1 MSFMFKPLTYDD
13 TKAINHLECT
23 VDVVEKY
30 SSIVSKILNDINGP
44 MVILID
50 GYISAPFKEII
61 NEFEIQSRAY
71 GVSFNSFNMEMLYKS
86 EEKINELTKD
96 NLPLNY
102 EDDPVLLFGKVYEGD
117 IQDFIDDQKLQAVL
131 STIKESDNQLIILFG
146 HGSTIME
153 FKRIADK
160 IIYIDVTPKTTAV
173 RAREKRFINIGDKQ
187 ARSFN
192 LLMRRNYYVDFEIAL
207 KTRKELLKNNLID
220 YYILSNYDKEPQMIT
235 GEALSTV
242 LKELVQYPFRAKPV
256 YLEGI
261 WGGEYIRKI
270 RDIPK
275 DISNNIAWIFEFI
288 PMEVSIV
295 VETNHKYLDI
305 PFYTFVQNNGLEMMG
320 EKIYHDFDGYFPIR
334 FNYDD
339 TWHSDGNMSIQ
350 VHPDEDFI
358 IENYNE
364 FGRQDEAYYVIATGH
379 GARTYAGWK
388 GDGREFI
395 KLAKQAEKEKSEI
408 DYQEY
413 VNSVPSIP
421 GKQIM
426 IPAGTIHASG
436 QNQFILELGSLTLGS
451 YTYKMYDYNRKDKDG
466 NLRPIHLKNAEKVL
480 RFDRDS
486 EWVNENIAIEP
497 KLIDDN
503 EEYKEFIVGYTELMY
518 FQTNRVEI
526 KTKGKYSQKKDGFL
540 VLTLVDGESADVYSK
555 NDPDKVYHMN
565 YLDIVTVPS
574 TIDEYVIQ
582 ATGYQPIVVHKTFI
596 REGAKRFKNPK
607 YLK

>member
-23 VDVVEKY
+23 VDIIEEY
-30 SSIVSKILNDINGP
+30 SSIVSKILNDMNGS

-61 NEFEIQSRAY
+61 NELEIQSRAY
-71 GVSFNSFNMEMLYKS
+71 GISFNSFNMEMLYRS
-86 EEKINELTKD
+86 EEEINELTKD

-102 EDDPVLLFGKVYEGD
+102 EDDPVLLFGKMYEGD
-117 IQDFIDDQKLQAVL
+117 IHDFIDDQKLQSVL
-131 STIKESDNQLIILFG
+131 TLINNPEDQLIVLYG
-146 HGSTIME
+146 HGSTIPE
-153 FKRIADK
+153 FQQVADK

-173 RAREKRFINIGDKQ
+173 RAREKRFVNIGDKQ
-187 ARSFN
+187 ARPFN

-207 KTRKELLKNNLID
+207 KTRKELLQNNLIN

-235 GEALSTV
+235 GRELGAI
-242 LKELVQYPFRAKPV
+242 LKNLVQYPFRAKPV

-295 VETNHKYLDI
+295 IEMDHKYLDI

-320 EKIYHDFDGYFPIR
+320 KKIYHDFDGYFPIR

-350 VHPDEDFI
+350 VHPDEEFI
-358 IENYNE
+358 MENYNE

-388 GDGREFI
+388 GDGKEFI
-395 KLAKQAEKEKSEI
+395 RLAKQAETEKKEI
-408 DYQEY
+408 DYRKY

-480 RFDRDS
+480 RFERDS

-497 KLIDDN
+497 ILID
-503 EEYKEFIVGYTELMY
+503 EKEKYKEFIVGYTELMY

-526 KTKGKYSQKKDGFL
+526 KTKGTYSQKKDGFV

-555 NDPDKVYHMN
+555 KDPNKVYHMN
-565 YLDIVTVPS
+565 YLDIITVPS
-574 TIDEYVIQ
+574 TIEEYVIQ
-582 ATGYQPIVVHKTFI
+582 ATGYQPIVMHKTFI
-596 REGAKRFKNPK
+596 REGASRFKNPK